1 MTLGGVL
8 GYELSQVNIA
18 RLLAPLDSP
27 LLADFV
33 AALDPVNAVADR
45 APGFRWRLQ
54 TEDGDA
60 TAVRVFDD
68 DWLIV
73 NMSTWASH
81 QALVDYVYGPEH
93 VAVLR
98 ERRRWF
104 ARPAEAMAVLWWV
117 PEGHRPTVAEAQER
131 LVHLR
136 EHGPTPFA
144 FTLRAVFPPPG
155 SAPGPVPGSAAAG
168 PVVDDLLGC
177 GVD

>member
-1 MTLGGVL
+1 MMPISVRGMTGDSF
-8 GYELSQVNIA
+8 ELAQVNIS

-27 LLADFV
+27 QLADFV

-54 TEDGDA
+54 TEEGNA
-60 TAVRVFDD
+60 TAFRIFDD
-68 DWLIV
+68 EWLVV

-98 ERRRWF
+98 ERRRYF
-104 ARPAEAMAVLWWV
+104 ERPTEAMVVLWWV
-117 PEGHRPTVAEAQER
+117 PVGHRPTVAEAQER
-131 LVHLR
+131 LVSLR

-144 FTLRAVFPPPG
+144 FTLRETFP
-155 SAPGPVPGSAAAG
+155 APDVTEGDL
-168 PVVDDLLGC
+168 VVRDLTGC